1 MIELSKIRID
11 GGTQPRAE
19 LHQETVAEYAEA
31 YKSGTD
37 LPPVMLFY
45 DGSEF
50 WLADGFHR
58 FFGAKAAGITAI
70 AENITPGTLR
80 DAILYSL
87 SANSKHGLKRS
98 NADKRKAVQTMLDDA
113 EWSQW
118 SSREIAKH
126 CSVGHPLV
134 EEMRKLSLEDLPV
147 SDQKKRSYTTKHGT
161 TTTMNTANIG
171 KKKGAE
177 NPKPEHQEAEAPDE
191 PAEEAQQTK
200 NPKQK
205 PVIVSEDRAAEIT
218 AENAELRERIA
229 EIARD
234 AQEAI
239 EDNSQMAA
247 IFEADDRLAAAM
259 AEIKRLKAEVA
270 SLKEQLAG
278 AIGTRNEAIRSAKY
292 YKSKC
297 EKVAA

>member
-171 KKKGAE
+171 KSKPASDNKP
-177 NPKPEHQEAEAPDE
+177 NPEQDVREESP
-191 PAEEAQQTK
+191 PAEYAPPEYSPLDEAMDTVRELQDALALA
-200 NPKQK
+200 N
-205 PVIVSEDRAAEIT
+205 SGHLRDEDKAQAADLI
-218 AENAELRERIA
+218 ARLREENRILTLKLRSVTA
-229 EIARD
+229 SRDQYQNENGELKRQITRQRREID
-234 AQEAI
+234 
-239 EDNSQMAA
+239 
-247 IFEADDRLAAAM
+247 
-259 AEIKRLKAEVA
+259 K
-270 SLKEQLAG
+270 LAG
-278 AIGTRNEAIRSAKY
+278 THTA
-292 YKSKC
+292 
-297 EKVAA
+297 